1 MREKVKERERKQAEF
16 EKSIRSIAALEAKG
30 VALPRTVV
38 HQKWDGKIEQGYVR
52 NDGLKHIKSK
62 GV

>member
-16 EKSIRSIAALEAKG
+16 EKSIRTLAALEARG
-30 VALPRTVV
+30 VALPKSVEPKPWV
-38 HQKWDGKIEQGYVR
+38 PLEEGYVR